1 MQSVEEE
8 GQVKTGGEVA
18 AAVVFVAVVAVTV
31 TATGRGTTINNPE
44 ANSKG
49 VLNWRNLAAFL
60 TLVWRR
66 LQQSKKSTKQ
76 QQQ

>member
-1 MQSVEEE
+1 MQS
-8 GQVKTGGEVA
+8 GGGAGRRCGGRGEVA
-18 AAVVFVAVVAVTV
+18 AAAAAVTV

-49 VLNWRNLAAFL
+49 VLNWRNLAAFDVGL
-60 TLVWRR
+60 AAPTAK
-66 LQQSKKSTKQ
+66 QKKSTKQ